1 MDQKRFLML
10 ASLQVR
16 TYAVVPIRES
26 LGLVA
31 FVGGT
36 QPLKAVITHP
46 SLVPKEVRA
55 QCLDVR
61 LCVTDTASHAPSISV
76 AAFHSGAHASTF
88 SHTSSYHQWFWKY
101 L

>member
-1 MDQKRFLML
+1 MDQKRLLML

-55 QCLDVR
+55 PCPDV
-61 LCVTDTASHAPSISV
+61 
-76 AAFHSGAHASTF
+76 
-88 SHTSSYHQWFWKY
+88 SYVSQIRPHMLLQF
-101 L
+101 